1 MLLSLSSFRPLTVRP
16 LTVAAL
22 LVLGPLA
29 GGRDGLGAAYAD
41 SLPVLAAADSPAGW
55 QPYKVKRG
63 VAVER
68 RPVQGSRFF
77 EYRATVT
84 APVAPEAVISHMWRF
99 VSEGRSP
106 IIKKRQVLKQ
116 EPTEILMYDQVKTPV
131 VSDRDYTLLVR
142 KVGDASSHRYQMTF
156 ETANQLGP
164 PVDPKHVRIPAIRGR
179 WLIEPAGTAGSRL
192 TYQSFS
198 EPGGSI
204 PAFMIHGAQ
213 LDQIVQDVEGLLKRL
228 GSLPSATP

>member
-1 MLLSLSSFRPLTVRP
+1 MLLSHSSIRG

-22 LVLGPLA
+22 LIVGPLA
-29 GGRDGLGAAYAD
+29 GGPDGLGAAHAD

-55 QPYKVKRG
+55 QPYKAKRG
-63 VAVER
+63 VSVER
-68 RPVQGSRFF
+68 RPVQGSHFF

-84 APVAPEAVISHMWRF
+84 APVSPEAVINHMWHF
-99 VSEGRSP
+99 VSESRSP

-116 EPTEILMYDQVKTPV
+116 EPTELVMYDQVKTPV
-131 VSDRDYTLLVR
+131 VNDRDYTLLVR
-142 KVGDASSHRYQMTF
+142 KLSDASGHRYQMTF

-179 WLIEPAGTAGSRL
+179 WLIEPDGAGGSRL

-213 LDQIVQDVEGLLKRL
+213 TDQVIHDVEGLLKRL
-228 GSLPSATP
+228 SSLPKAAP

>member
-1 MLLSLSSFRPLTVRP
+1 MLSSLSSVRG

-22 LVLGPLA
+22 LLFAPPLGRWEGLA
-29 GGRDGLGAAYAD
+29 TAYAD

-77 EYRATVT
+77 EYRATVS
-84 APVAPEAVISHMWRF
+84 APVSPEAVISHMWRF

-106 IIKKRQVLKQ
+106 IIKRRQVLKQ
-116 EPTEILMYDQVKTPV
+116 EPTELLMYDQVKTPV

-142 KVGDASSHRYQMTF
+142 KLGDASSHRYQMTF

-179 WLIEPAGTAGSRL
+179 WLIEPATAGGSRL

-213 LDQIVQDVEGLLKRL
+213 FDQIVQDVEGLLKRL
-228 GSLPSATP
+228 SSLPQAPP